1 MWWKICKGLSALVMV
16 AAAFL
21 IFIHV
26 RQLDDGGDPRVNT
39 QLETPALVLVE
50 EIQPSHTE
58 PAEHEDDQEKLSVD
72 SITLEIP
79 EAEQNQPVEQTAYA
93 GPIRYTQ
100 YAWEEVYRNLSQYP
114 NAKKEIS
121 KNGSRINISNPEGE
135 TFYIGPGRIAYLFSS
150 SSNQL
155 FELTSYP
162 TQTASRDRELI
173 QEGRNALSAE
183 IDGMSREEAE
193 QSMEALM
200 DSLFQSDRYH
210 AKEVNIYGYTGAH
223 LKRLHQMLYKKR
235 ADWSYFYKEF
245 PSEAEDGLYYIEMQL
260 YIDDIPVC
268 TENEALGIHY
278 SVNSTYYIQSTI
290 ARLVLS
296 SDRVIYLDVSYE
308 YDLSGIEKIDLL
320 AEEQIQQMIEE
331 DLENNVLIRSTD
343 GMQKRL
349 LYLYIQN
356 GIGDHATY
364 ELRPAWCVQTST
376 KEDEDYQA
384 FYDAASGE
392 LLF

>member
-210 AKEVNIYGYTGAH
+210 AKAVNIYGYTGAH

-260 YIDDIPVC
+260 YIDDILSHFSPL
-268 TENEALGIHY
+268 EA
-278 SVNSTYYIQSTI
+278 
-290 ARLVLS
+290 LVLS
-296 SDRVIYLDVSYE
+296 VFLEWLCFSLIGFTVYL
-308 YDLSGIEKIDLL
+308 GNL
-320 AEEQIQQMIEE
+320 AEGRIVGTLMG
-331 DLENNVLIRSTD
+331 TF
-343 GMQKRL
+343 
-349 LYLYIQN
+349 
-356 GIGDHATY
+356 
-364 ELRPAWCVQTST
+364 W
-376 KEDEDYQA
+376 A
-384 FYDAASGE
+384 FYDLIIYNMLSHSYYRFSPVSLARLSLTYEGTGITLDYAMCA
-392 LLF
+392 LLIGCAVMVCLCCFAEKKRKNGGRTR